1 LILLD
6 NETSAVSL
14 PEFISAQK
22 LLENKFVLEFTSYND
37 DNKNKTIKIKKRRI
51 ELTIGGDIACFVK
64 PHSDFVCDT
73 IVRGIL
79 PKRHNGL
86 ESPTVFV
93 LVTDHKFNF
102 YNITEIADKKYH
114 ILDRALERIIV
125 KRIFTINQLAHFL
138 IIDLEKEIA
147 KKYKSKL
154 MIITGDFFLSDP
166 QITKED
172 KDWLYPQMIK
182 AIKKVAD
189 SIILVFSPT
198 KLSELVNYG

>member
-6 NETSAVSL
+6 NEPIAV
-14 PEFISAQK
+14 PKFISAHK
-22 LLENKFVLEFTSYND
+22 LLEDKFILEISHNDKNNK
-37 DNKNKTIKIKKRRI
+37 KTRRI
-51 ELTIGGDIACFVK
+51 IELNLGDIACFVK

-73 IVRGIL
+73 IVRGIV

-93 LVTDHKFNF
+93 LITDNKFDF

-125 KRIFTINQLAHFL
+125 KRVFTIHQLAHFL
-138 IIDLEKEIA
+138 IIDLEKDIA

-154 MIITGDFFLSDP
+154 LVITGDFFLSDP
-166 QITKED
+166 QISKQD
-172 KDWLYPQMIK
+172 KDWLYAQMIY
-182 AIKKVAD
+182 AIKEKVKD
-189 SIILVFSPT
+189 SITLVFSPT
-198 KLSELVNYG
+198 KLSNLTNYG

>member
-1 LILLD
+1 MILLD
-6 NETSAVSL
+6 NETAVAL
-14 PEFISAQK
+14 PKFISAQK
-22 LLENKFVLEFTSYND
+22 LLEDKFILELLPRNNDKNNK
-37 DNKNKTIKIKKRRI
+37 KIRKTKITTI

-73 IVRGIL
+73 IVRGIV

-93 LVTDHKFNF
+93 LITDNKFDF
-102 YNITEIADKKYH
+102 YNITEIADKKYR

-125 KRIFTINQLAHFL
+125 KRVFTIHQLAHFL

-154 MIITGDFFLSDP
+154 VVITGDFFLSDS
-166 QITKED
+166 QIAKED

-182 AIKKVAD
+182 AIKKVKD

-198 KLSELVNYG
+198 TLSNLVNYG

>member
-1 LILLD
+1 MILLD
-6 NETSAVSL
+6 NETAVAL
-14 PEFISAQK
+14 PKFISAQK
-22 LLENKFVLEFTSYND
+22 LLEDKFILELLPRNND
-37 DNKNKTIKIKKRRI
+37 KNNEKIRKTKRTTI

-73 IVRGIL
+73 IVRGIV

-93 LVTDHKFNF
+93 LITDNKFDF
-102 YNITEIADKKYH
+102 YNITETADKKYR
-114 ILDRALERIIV
+114 ILDKALERIIV
-125 KRIFTINQLAHFL
+125 KRVFTIHQLAHFL

-154 MIITGDFFLSDP
+154 VIITGDFFLSDP
-166 QITKED
+166 QISKED

-182 AIKKVAD
+182 AIKKVKD

-198 KLSELVNYG
+198 TLSNLVNYG